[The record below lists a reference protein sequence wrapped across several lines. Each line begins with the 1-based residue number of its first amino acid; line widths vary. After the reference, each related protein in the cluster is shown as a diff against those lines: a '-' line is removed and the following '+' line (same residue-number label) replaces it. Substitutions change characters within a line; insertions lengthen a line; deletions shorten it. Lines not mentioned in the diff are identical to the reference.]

1 MWELIC
7 LIIFG
12 FIILSKMQ
20 GKLDRTQE
28 SLSKDIAELKDLI
41 FQKLAD
47 IEKKI
52 SGKETKPEVPEPKPV
67 AQELPAAVIH
77 YSSEELDANNVPSE
91 NIEIIARSKSKLEE
105 TVGEIL
111 KRIWNWIL
119 VGEEHRPKNV
129 TIEYAVASTWLMR
142 LGVIALVICIGYFL
156 KWSID
161 SGLLGPAG
169 RVGIAILA
177 GIGMVVF
184 GIQNFHKKYDLL
196 AQGLL
201 GGGLAALYF
210 SMYASGPMYKL
221 LPMTAVFS
229 VMVLITI
236 CAGLMAYRFNSQ
248 LVAIFGII
256 GGFVT
261 PIILAV
267 PGASPVSLYTYM
279 LILNLGILGIAHVR
293 NWRLL
298 NYLGFIFTWLGIL
311 ISFSSY
317 QAARD
322 FIGTIICLT
331 ALFVLYGL
339 IIFYYNLVKDH
350 KSSHLEIIHALLNS
364 AFYAAAAYCLI
375 LNAHGRPWPAVM
387 AVGVALFYIIQVY
400 FFIKRRSQDR
410 DLLVYLIGMAGFFTA
425 WAVPLV
431 AEKETISICWSLQAF
446 FFLWIGLRLNSNLL
460 INIAHILYTL
470 VMGRLAFLDLPE
482 NYNGCSWQGVP
493 MAQYWAIF
501 FSRIWTFGTV
511 IASFFGAFA
520 LYRRKVAK
528 IPEIAIDDKAN
539 STLVLPQSVYREIM
553 YWVGIGFLFVFLYA
567 EYFQM
572 FSYYLP
578 LQMPVLTLLCC
589 LLAGYI
595 FYNHIASGRRIF
607 LPLAIIAM
615 VLVLLKF
622 FCQDFYSWSGNA
634 PYVYGQGSVGVL
646 MRFFDYG
653 VVFLYLIGA
662 LRMVSQKPGLA
673 TIRKLF
679 TVVSTVLLFIYI
691 TLEVNTFF
699 YWYIKP
705 FQEGAVSVA
714 WALFAIAYLIIGLVR
729 SSKSWRYS
737 GLALFVVVVGKVFL
751 IDLSEMLIVYRVI
764 AFMILGV
771 ILMLGSFAYIKAS
784 KKFVIKGEK

>member
-1 MWELIC
+1 MWVAIC
-7 LIIFG
+7 LIVFG

-20 GKLDRTQE
+20 GKLDKTRQ
-28 SLSKDIAELKDLI
+28 SLSEDINELKVLI

-47 IEKKI
+47 IDKKI
-52 SGKETKPEVPEPKPV
+52 SGEETKPEAPEPKPKEKPA
-67 AQELPAAVIH
+67 AQEPPAVVIH
-77 YSSEELDANNVPSE
+77 YSE
-91 NIEIIARSKSKLEE
+91 NIGIPARSKSKLEE
-105 TVGEIL
+105 TAGEIL
-111 KRIWNWIL
+111 KRICSWIL

-169 RVGIAILA
+169 RVAIAILA
-177 GIGMVVF
+177 GIGMVGF
-184 GIQNFHKKYDLL
+184 GMQNFHKKYGLL

-210 SMYASGPMYKL
+210 SMYASGSMYKL
-221 LPMTAVFS
+221 LPMAAVFS

-267 PGASPVSLYTYM
+267 PGASPVSLYAYM

-298 NYLGFIFTWLGIL
+298 NYLGFIFTWLVIL

-317 QAARD
+317 QVARD
-322 FIGTIICLT
+322 FTGTIICLT

-339 IIFYYNLVKDH
+339 IIFYYNLVKDR

-364 AFYAAAAYCLI
+364 AFYPATAYFLI
-375 LNAHGRPWPAVM
+375 LNAHGRPWPAIM
-387 AVGVALFYIIQVY
+387 ALGVALFYIIQVY

-425 WAVPLV
+425 WAVPLA

-446 FFLWIGLRLNSNLL
+446 FFLWIGLKLNSNLL
-460 INIAHILYTL
+460 INIAHILYAL

-482 NYNGCSWQGVP
+482 NYNDWNRQGVP
-493 MAQYWAIF
+493 MAQYWGMF
-501 FSRIWTFGTV
+501 FSRIWTFGPV
-511 IASFFGAFA
+511 IGSFFGAFV

-528 IPEIAIDDKAN
+528 IPEIAIDDNAN
-539 STLVLPQSVYREIM
+539 SKLVLPQSAYREIM
-553 YWVGIGFLFVFLYA
+553 YWAGIGFLFVFLYV
-567 EYFQM
+567 ENFQM
-572 FSYYLP
+572 FSYYSP

-595 FYNHIASGRRIF
+595 FYNHIAGGRWIF

-615 VLVLLKF
+615 VLVLIKF
-622 FCQDFYSWSGNA
+622 FCQDFYLWSGNA
-634 PYVYGQGSVGVL
+634 PYVYSQGSVGVL
-646 MRFFDYG
+646 MRLFDYG
-653 VVFLYLIGA
+653 VVFLYIIA
-662 LRMVSQKPGLA
+662 LLKMVSQKPGL
-673 TIRKLF
+673 IPVRRLF
-679 TVVSTVLLFIYI
+679 TVVSTVLLFICV
-691 TLEVNTFF
+691 TLETNTFF

-714 WALFAIAYLIIGLVR
+714 WALFAIAYLVIGLVR

-784 KKFVIKGEK
+784 KNFAIKGEE